1 MNSHYNNLTIYSKCG
16 TNSIILSPRYLR
28 QMPFLKRRLKMFQR
42 AHEFKKSEKKIK
54 DSNSKH

>member
-1 MNSHYNNLTIYSKCG
+1 MNSHYYNLMIYSKCG

-42 AHEFKKSEKKIK
+42 ACEFKKSKKKK
-54 DSNSKH
+54 DSNSNH

>member
-1 MNSHYNNLTIYSKCG
+1 MNSHYYNLMIYSKCG

-42 AHEFKKSEKKIK
+42 ACEFKKSKKK
-54 DSNSKH
+54 KRF